1 MYDVLDENGSGTIDC
16 AEMMTSI
23 DTLLREVYVYQ
34 LQTEPNLVLQV
45 WQI

>member
-34 LQTEPNLVLQV
+34 LTEPNLVLQV